1 MSEIISKS
9 PTIIEK
15 VGTGYVLFYNTNS
28 KLDFSTK
35 DVANLSLTPDLQY
48 ILIDDGGGTI
58 YKIDV
63 VNLTSVV
70 DRSIAAPFTPLDPM
84 ANPIAT
90 GDYSDQIRAVYDYL
104 LKNIYKA
111 CCVSSAP
118 TYVGS
123 LISAYP
129 DLGTLQASAPGTTGI
144 LYTTTDTNLLY
155 WWDSVASDFKLVSG
169 VQYFANFA
177 SFPVTGEERVLYYD
191 IAEGEM
197 YVWESGAYK
206 SLCCEASHLQQKYSQ
221 TGHGFS
227 VGEWVYADGDGT
239 FALTLAD
246 DISTSYAVGVVQQ
259 VIDANTF
266 VLNHGGFLSVGVP
279 AEPGGTVMYL
289 DETTPGTLRNTAP
302 AAPNIV
308 RPVMVVLDNATTGLV
323 LLSLQNEGAGGGG
336 GVASVSGESVDNTD
350 PINPVVNAWPLAGTG
365 TDLANGTIEVDPAF
379 SGKIIELDDTV
390 NGTNSS
396 LFMASLASS
405 IAHSGTIGFSEVRC
419 DGSMSEMLYSDIAST
434 LSGRFSIESNLIGT
448 DYGTYPIKYLIDGR
462 RIQPN
467 GVAAPTSSDDA
478 NRGYGLNSSWIYD
491 GRLWICEDA
500 TIGAAVW
507 NEVGAGGGGLSLE
520 TDGTPNGDQTLLN
533 LIGGTG
539 ITLTDDGV
547 GGVTIDAAPGQ
558 SITPITRAA
567 LQTLLGSA
575 SADPN
580 TIYRITDAL
589 GATAE
594 LDVFVASSSALTGF
608 AIDQTNLDIVAY
620 NIGSDT
626 AISLTAGLVSDTAYG
641 VSWNGVTGVAPSK
654 NAVYDIINTLPTT
667 NCETWVNA
675 QGSNAVPAGTTT
687 FAYLNGGT
695 FTLNTTEH
703 NRQFPAARGGT
714 LSRLYIRT
722 ANSQPASGSLVAT
735 VRVNG
740 VDTSIVITIAAGSA
754 AGIFSNTVDTAAF
767 SAGDLLSL
775 KLVNNASSN
784 SAQVLVN
791 SILVTY

>member
-1 MSEIISKS
+1 M
-9 PTIIEK
+9 PTIDITLTAPPRIIKE
-15 VGTGYVLFYNTNS
+15 V
-28 KLDFSTK
+28 DQ
-35 DVANLSLTPDLQY
+35 VA
-48 ILIDDGGGTI
+48 
-58 YKIDV
+58 
-63 VNLTSVV
+63 
-70 DRSIAAPFTPLDPM
+70 
-84 ANPIAT
+84 
-90 GDYSDQIRAVYDYL
+90 
-104 LKNIYKA
+104 
-111 CCVSSAP
+111 
-118 TYVGS
+118 
-123 LISAYP
+123 
-129 DLGTLQASAPGTTGI
+129 
-144 LYTTTDTNLLY
+144 
-155 WWDSVASDFKLVSG
+155 
-169 VQYFANFA
+169 
-177 SFPVTGEERVLYYD
+177 
-191 IAEGEM
+191 
-197 YVWESGAYK
+197 
-206 SLCCEASHLQQKYSQ
+206 
-221 TGHGFS
+221 HGFS
-227 VGEWVYADGDGT
+227 VGNAIRMDSSGVY
-239 FALTLAD
+239 
-246 DISTSYAVGVVQQ
+246 VGSR
-259 VIDANTF
+259 ANTQANSQCIGIVSQVVNADKF
-266 VLNHGGFLSVGVP
+266 VVTYQGWLESGVP
-279 AEPGGTVMYL
+279 VA
-289 DETTPGTLRNTAP
+289 TPGSVFYIDPVTPGSLTTTEP
-302 AAPNIV
+302 AQYAN
-308 RPVMVVLDNATTGLV
+308 PVLMVVESGTKAIVLSQLQRTQTG
-323 LLSLQNEGAGGGG
+323 GGGG

-350 PINPVVNAWPLAGTG
+350 PANPVVNAWPLAGTG

-396 LFMASLASS
+396 FFMASLASS

-448 DYGTYPIKYLIDGR
+448 DYGTYPIKYLIDGI

-478 NRGYGLNSSWIYD
+478 SRGYGLNSSWIYD
-491 GRLWICEDA
+491 GRLWIC
-500 TIGAAVW
+500 TNPVTGTW

-547 GGVTIDAAPGQ
+547 GGVTIDAASGQ

-580 TIYRITDAL
+580 TIYRVTDAL

-641 VSWNGVTGVAPSK
+641 VSWDGVTGVAPSK

-687 FAYLNGGT
+687 FGQLQGGNFT
-695 FTLNTTEH
+695 FNTTEH

-722 ANSQPASGSLVAT
+722 ANAQPGTGSLVVT

-740 VDTSIVITIAAGSA
+740 VDTAIVITIAAGSA

-775 KLVNNASSN
+775 KLVNNATGN